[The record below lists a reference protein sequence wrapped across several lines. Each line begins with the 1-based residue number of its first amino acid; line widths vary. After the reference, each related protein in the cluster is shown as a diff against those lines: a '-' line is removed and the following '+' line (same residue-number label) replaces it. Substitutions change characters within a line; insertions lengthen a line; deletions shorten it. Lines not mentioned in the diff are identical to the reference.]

1 MSLPNE
7 IFRDIPVEYKKIN
20 IDDFDRGIYNVE
32 DKINLDVSEEGYISS
47 SLSYHLERDINN
59 VNTTVINAG
68 VGQGK
73 SRTIIS
79 MVNKFV
85 NNGYKVV
92 IAVPFNNLIKQ
103 YKKDCEQF
111 ISGDRIFN
119 IHSLQE
125 EPTSIFGYINL
136 EHVMYGFDC
145 YDIHLLTVN
154 SLLGNPG
161 ENSPFQ
167 SKKRIDYFN
176 ELRENCESKNQKMVI
191 IFDEIHDA
199 IENFKEEFIYRLW
212 NFQGLIH
219 KIYTISATYNEAS
232 KEVIKYL
239 SELTEKN
246 ILILESERKRI
257 LSKQSNLHLNT
268 YSSSKIENDVNLKK
282 VLFDLVKH
290 NKPFDIMVYSKSL
303 IKKMLEEPFLKHSM
317 ENIESNIE
325 DENISVSHILHYCHS
340 NINRCYSD
348 IFDSINANNRYNKDK
363 INIGTNFTTGV
374 NIEKENHTYIVLFPK
389 DVNIDF
395 FNNKGVFNN
404 GATSVTQVL
413 ARQRKKGDIHIFVP
427 MPAMIEKN
435 SLPYDGFYNKK
446 ILDTFEKMYNP
457 LKKTIKYTDINRER
471 EKLDFIY
478 NQLKEQVSRAT
489 EKIEST
495 DRRGTNRLLYPTKEI
510 FILDKSE
517 KILNNTFFGGD
528 LSSYILWA
536 AITNQFVNCNLTI
549 LNYLKK
555 LHFSDDKDE
564 MFNKV
569 NELFQE
575 NKNLLLEANQ
585 SYEDYELHP
594 MKLVEEIDKFYMGY
608 EEVYVG
614 ERKATKSIKKEIKL
628 YNLSLV
634 MNLNVIPKTTVDIQ
648 QIYYHYLK
656 SSIYYSEIYNSN
668 PSISNYLVVHRND
681 NFSEKIDLYKKL
693 HQLVECIDNSKQLN
707 RKGEYIVAINPN
719 SLFVNTFSNEGLANV
734 LNSLSTKDFF
744 LGNVF
749 NFKSSLS
756 KANTISQKNKFI
768 YKLLISAVFDGKRGN
783 TTKDNRKISIYKI
796 KELKW
801 DNLTNLIYEPF
812 YLE

>member
-176 ELRENCESKNQKMVI
+176 ELRKNCESKNQKMVI

-268 YSSSKIENDVNLKK
+268 YSSSKIENDINLKK
-282 VLFDLVKH
+282 VLFALVKH

-303 IKKMLEEPFLKHSM
+303 IKK
-317 ENIESNIE
+317 
-325 DENISVSHILHYCHS
+325 C
-340 NINRCYSD
+340 
-348 IFDSINANNRYNKDK
+348 
-363 INIGTNFTTGV
+363 
-374 NIEKENHTYIVLFPK
+374 
-389 DVNIDF
+389 
-395 FNNKGVFNN
+395 
-404 GATSVTQVL
+404 
-413 ARQRKKGDIHIFVP
+413 
-427 MPAMIEKN
+427 
-435 SLPYDGFYNKK
+435 
-446 ILDTFEKMYNP
+446 
-457 LKKTIKYTDINRER
+457 
-471 EKLDFIY
+471 
-478 NQLKEQVSRAT
+478 
-489 EKIEST
+489 
-495 DRRGTNRLLYPTKEI
+495 
-510 FILDKSE
+510 
-517 KILNNTFFGGD
+517 
-528 LSSYILWA
+528 
-536 AITNQFVNCNLTI
+536 
-549 LNYLKK
+549 
-555 LHFSDDKDE
+555 
-564 MFNKV
+564 
-569 NELFQE
+569 
-575 NKNLLLEANQ
+575 
-585 SYEDYELHP
+585 
-594 MKLVEEIDKFYMGY
+594 
-608 EEVYVG
+608 
-614 ERKATKSIKKEIKL
+614 
-628 YNLSLV
+628 
-634 MNLNVIPKTTVDIQ
+634 
-648 QIYYHYLK
+648 
-656 SSIYYSEIYNSN
+656 
-668 PSISNYLVVHRND
+668 
-681 NFSEKIDLYKKL
+681 
-693 HQLVECIDNSKQLN
+693 
-707 RKGEYIVAINPN
+707 
-719 SLFVNTFSNEGLANV
+719 
-734 LNSLSTKDFF
+734 
-744 LGNVF
+744 
-749 NFKSSLS
+749 
-756 KANTISQKNKFI
+756 
-768 YKLLISAVFDGKRGN
+768 
-783 TTKDNRKISIYKI
+783 
-796 KELKW
+796 
-801 DNLTNLIYEPF
+801 
-812 YLE
+812 